1 MVLQS
6 IRVDVGALG
15 TIGASAKTIAL
26 EFEGANTNSNTIAGA
41 VGHGGLSQ
49 TVRGFAHDWDDKRQK
64 FIDALKAFSEASLAV
79 ADAWIKFDQ
88 DGANTLNGQ
97 GSTGGGSAGAAGGAT
112 GGGTSTHPTTSIA

>member
-15 TIGASAKTIAL
+15 TIGASAKTIAS
-26 EFEGANTNSNTIAGA
+26 EFESANTNSNTIAAA
-41 VGHGGLSQ
+41 VGHGGLSE

-64 FIDALKAFSEASLAV
+64 FIDALKAFSDASLAV
-79 ADAWIKFDQ
+79 AHGWINFDQ

-97 GSTGGGSAGAAGGAT
+97 TPTGAGGGAGAT
-112 GGGTSTHPTTSIA
+112 GGARQTAAIA

>member
-15 TIGASAKTIAL
+15 TIGASAKTIAS
-26 EFEGANTNSNTIAGA
+26 EFESANTNSNTIAAA
-41 VGHGGLSQ
+41 VGHGALSE

-64 FIDALKAFSEASLAV
+64 FIDALKAFSDASLAV
-79 ADAWIKFDQ
+79 ADAWINFDQ

-97 GSTGGGSAGAAGGAT
+97 TPTGGGGGAGAT
-112 GGGTSTHPTTSIA
+112 GGTRQTAAIA

>member
-1 MVLQS
+1 MQS

-15 TIGASAKTIAL
+15 TIGASARTIAL

-64 FIDALKAFSEASLAV
+64 FIDALKAFSDGSLAV

-97 GSTGGGSAGAAGGAT
+97 TPTGTGGGAT
-112 GGGTSTHPTTSIA
+112 GGGASTHPTATIA